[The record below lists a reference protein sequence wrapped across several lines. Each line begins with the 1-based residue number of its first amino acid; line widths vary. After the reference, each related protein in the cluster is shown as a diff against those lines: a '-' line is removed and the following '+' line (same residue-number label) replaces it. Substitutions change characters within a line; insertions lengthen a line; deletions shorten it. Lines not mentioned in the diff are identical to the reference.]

1 MMIPDTLQTTLR
13 TLRLSGLQQ
22 TLDVRLQEA
31 GASQLTHLELRELLL
46 QDELNLRQ
54 QRKIERRTKSAGFR
68 EQCTLERFD
77 FAFNRSINRA
87 QIFELATCSFIR
99 ESRCVL
105 FIGPPGVGK
114 SHLAQAIGNAA
125 IRQDYTVLYRSV
137 FDVARDFIKDEAM
150 QGHSRI
156 LQQYLKTDLLIID
169 DMGMKERPRQS
180 GEHLMEVIMRRH
192 GLKSTIMTSNRPLE
206 DWGKL
211 LGDNTTATA
220 ILDRFLESAEVI
232 VIKGRSYRIRNQAAC
247 KGSASP
253 EEAHD
258 SA

>member
-1 MMIPDTLQTTLR
+1 
-13 TLRLSGLQQ
+13 
-22 TLDVRLQEA
+22 
-31 GASQLTHLELRELLL
+31 
-46 QDELNLRQ
+46 
-54 QRKIERRTKSAGFR
+54 
-68 EQCTLERFD
+68 
-77 FAFNRSINRA
+77 
-87 QIFELATCSFIR
+87 
-99 ESRCVL
+99 VL

-114 SHLAQAIGNAA
+114 SHLAQAVGNAA

-150 QGHSRI
+150 QGQSRI

-169 DMGMKERPRQS
+169 DMGMKELPRQS

-192 GLKSTIMTSNRPLE
+192 GLKSTIMTSNHPLE

-220 ILDRFLESAEVI
+220 ILDRFMESAEVI

-247 KGSASP
+247 KGSSDQGGADAS
-253 EEAHD
+253 A
-258 SA
+258 